1 MKKLPRKIFTVEDGL
16 DLAEQKK
23 LVLTFNAKEDQPR
36 ESHLWMA

>member
-1 MKKLPRKIFTVEDGL
+1 MKNFHEKYLPWRMAAISP
-16 DLAEQKK
+16 QKK